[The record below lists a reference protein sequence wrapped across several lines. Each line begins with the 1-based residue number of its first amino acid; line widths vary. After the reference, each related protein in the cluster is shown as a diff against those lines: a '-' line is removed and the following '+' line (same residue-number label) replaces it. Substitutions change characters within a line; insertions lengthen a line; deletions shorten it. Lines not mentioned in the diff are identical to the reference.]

1 MSGSGIIGLD
11 PSTLLG
17 FYQSQLAS
25 SPTALAAS
33 SARIA
38 AMQAASSTGAT
49 ANDNPPWNTPN
60 TNDAHQDAQVLST
73 TDFLDTSKVPL
84 SAGASPDAKMEQDNQ
99 KLFALYSAV
108 NTLAYLAKMAQCGT
122 ATSGQLAGLN
132 TRFQDGLSQVQQY
145 LAGTSFN
152 SFNLQ
157 AAKPS
162 DQVISTA
169 QIPFSDY
176 TYQTRKFVTNAHI
189 NDPLPGVSAAD
200 SFNISI
206 TKGSTTTAV
215 PIDFSQISGP
225 LNLTNVISYINGQ
238 LAAAGF
244 STRFQKTVQGDTPT
258 SAANA
263 TYGMQITPGGIEQV
277 SLSAASQP
285 ALYMAGSTGNASET
299 QTVTNAATNAAT
311 TTAADQTG
319 RLTKITGLNGTPTS
333 TFAVNQ
339 GASSGITN
347 ARATVVD
354 GQGNIYVVGNATG
367 DFGNQINQGSQD
379 VYLTKYDSAGNV
391 SWQKLLGSAGSANGY
406 GLALDPSGGVV
417 VTGSSTA
424 DLTTTSVADGN
435 NDAFVARYNSD
446 GEQAWIKQVQT
457 LATNQSN
464 TVSVDASGNVYI
476 GGAVS
481 GGVIGAGQAGSGKSD
496 AFLAKYDSQG
506 NLLAENQFGT
516 TGDDSVSATATGA
529 DGSLYVAGMQNGHA
543 IVSKYGSGDI
553 SAAPTWTMDLG
564 DLSAGG
570 AIGGLAVANGQ
581 VYVSG
586 ATTNPNLTAGGAASV
601 ANAASGGVDSFVFA
615 LSDNGATA
623 SAGHVTYVGTGASD
637 TGGALSVGADGTVY
651 MAGTT
656 SGTFAGQARNVEGT
670 TNAFA
675 SAVRTDGSI
684 AWTRQYGGQDGISTG
699 NGVAIDPNGSS
710 ILDALG
716 LPRGA
721 IALNQSVDL
730 TTQTTLRAGNSF
742 QIQIQGAA
750 ARTATI
756 TIDQGETFD
765 SLVTKINAQLGQV
778 GKASIDYTGGA
789 EDLKLAVNA
798 GYTINLVAG
807 PGDFDALARLGI
819 SAGVLSAPA
828 QNGGNTNTSTT
839 ASTSTNTA
847 SAITPTY
854 GLGFQGTLDIST
866 KMGADLARSQLLTVL
881 SSIQSTY
888 QKTNAPPP
896 QAARPGNTS
905 GTASAYQASQLA
917 SYSVALGLMNSDP
930 NNAVANIQQI
940 INSSG

>member
-1 MSGSGIIGLD
+1 
-11 PSTLLG
+11 
-17 FYQSQLAS
+17 
-25 SPTALAAS
+25 
-33 SARIA
+33 
-38 AMQAASSTGAT
+38 
-49 ANDNPPWNTPN
+49 
-60 TNDAHQDAQVLST
+60 
-73 TDFLDTSKVPL
+73 
-84 SAGASPDAKMEQDNQ
+84 
-99 KLFALYSAV
+99 
-108 NTLAYLAKMAQCGT
+108 
-122 ATSGQLAGLN
+122 
-132 TRFQDGLSQVQQY
+132 
-145 LAGTSFN
+145 
-152 SFNLQ
+152 
-157 AAKPS
+157 
-162 DQVISTA
+162 
-169 QIPFSDY
+169 
-176 TYQTRKFVTNAHI
+176 
-189 NDPLPGVSAAD
+189 
-200 SFNISI
+200 
-206 TKGSTTTAV
+206 
-215 PIDFSQISGP
+215 
-225 LNLTNVISYINGQ
+225 
-238 LAAAGF
+238 
-244 STRFQKTVQGDTPT
+244 
-258 SAANA
+258 
-263 TYGMQITPGGIEQV
+263 
-277 SLSAASQP
+277 
-285 ALYMAGSTGNASET
+285 
-299 QTVTNAATNAAT
+299 
-311 TTAADQTG
+311 
-319 RLTKITGLNGTPTS
+319 
-333 TFAVNQ
+333 
-339 GASSGITN
+339 
-347 ARATVVD
+347 
-354 GQGNIYVVGNATG
+354 
-367 DFGNQINQGSQD
+367 
-379 VYLTKYDSAGNV
+379 
-391 SWQKLLGSAGSANGY
+391 
-406 GLALDPSGGVV
+406 
-417 VTGSSTA
+417 
-424 DLTTTSVADGN
+424 
-435 NDAFVARYNSD
+435 
-446 GEQAWIKQVQT
+446 
-457 LATNQSN
+457 
-464 TVSVDASGNVYI
+464 
-476 GGAVS
+476 
-481 GGVIGAGQAGSGKSD
+481 
-496 AFLAKYDSQG
+496 
-506 NLLAENQFGT
+506 
-516 TGDDSVSATATGA
+516 
-529 DGSLYVAGMQNGHA
+529 
-543 IVSKYGSGDI
+543 
-553 SAAPTWTMDLG
+553 
-564 DLSAGG
+564 
-570 AIGGLAVANGQ
+570 
-581 VYVSG
+581 
-586 ATTNPNLTAGGAASV
+586 
-601 ANAASGGVDSFVFA
+601 VDSFVFA

-656 SGTFAGQARNVEGT
+656 SGTCAGQARNVEGT